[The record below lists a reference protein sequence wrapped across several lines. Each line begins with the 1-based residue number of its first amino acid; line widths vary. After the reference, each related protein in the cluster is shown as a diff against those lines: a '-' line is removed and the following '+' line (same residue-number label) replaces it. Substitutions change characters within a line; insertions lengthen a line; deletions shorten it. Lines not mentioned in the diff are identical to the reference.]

1 MQFNDNMPIY
11 LQIADRICENILSG
25 KWGSDCRIPSVREM
39 GAEYQVNPNTMM
51 RSYDYLQQKNII
63 YNKRGIGYFVS
74 PGSISLILEDQRK
87 KLIDN
92 DLPQM
97 IKKMLLLGF
106 GPENAIEAIRKE
118 FDTVL
123 QQEKPINQ

>member
-1 MQFNDNMPIY
+1 MTT
-11 LQIADRICENILSG
+11 
-25 KWGSDCRIPSVREM
+25 
-39 GAEYQVNPNTMM
+39 QVNPNTMM

>member
-87 KLIDN
+87 KKN
-92 DLPQM
+92 RM
-97 IKKMLLLGF
+97 KTNKKTSHETDSCIF
-106 GPENAIEAIRKE
+106 YVAFARIRR
-118 FDTVL
+118 
-123 QQEKPINQ
+123 

>member
-1 MQFNDNMPIY
+1 MQFDDNMPIY

-25 KWGSDCRIPSVREM
+25 KWGPDCRIPSVREM

-74 PGSISLILEDQRK
+74 SGSISLILENQKK

-92 DLPQM
+92 DLPQL
-97 IKKMLLLGF
+97 IKKMFLLGF
-106 GPENAIEAIRKE
+106 TRENAIEAVEKG
-118 FDTVL
+118 FDEV
-123 QQEKPINQ
+123 QEEELVKSN

>member
-74 PGSISLILEDQRK
+74 PGSIPLILEDQRE
-87 KLIDN
+87 KLLDS
-92 DLPQM
+92 DLPQ
-97 IKKMLLLGF
+97 IVKKMFLLGF
-106 GPENAIEAIRKE
+106 TLEKAIEVVRKE
-118 FDTVL
+118 FDKL
-123 QQEKPINQ
+123 QQKYKS